1 MKSVLIEQMA
11 QSIKD
16 EIDKAHKILLHCH
29 PNPDPDSVGSSL
41 AMYHALRAMGK
52 QVTVIAGDSE
62 KPENLAVLP
71 GFADIKQQ
79 TYGETDLSEFDLF
92 VVLDSGSTNM
102 ITRSVP
108 VEFPEHLQ
116 VVVVDHHSSNPGYG
130 KINLIETEY
139 PAVAQIL
146 CDLFEIWQV
155 PLTADIAVCLFVGV
169 FYDTGGFRYR
179 KTTAHT
185 FAVVARL
192 AEFHPDFSSIISS
205 ISDQLLPDHLYYR
218 GLAYDHIDVLGKNN
232 VAIIALSRTDI
243 ENRKIDEEGIKNQS
257 LASTLI
263 TVRGWDI
270 GISIIEKKPGHNE
283 ISFRSRYPDVFDV
296 AKIAELLGGGGHK
309 VAAGVLVLGTN
320 EEAKAK
326 VIKAVYT
333 VHPELLT

>member
-11 QSIKD
+11 PVIKD

-29 PNPDPDSVGSSL
+29 PNPDPDSVGSAL
-41 AMYHALRAMGK
+41 AMYHWLELMGK

-62 KPENLAVLP
+62 KPDNLAILP
-71 GFADIKQQ
+71 GFDDIKQQ
-79 TYGETDLSEFDLF
+79 TYGETDLADFDLF
-92 VVLDSGSTNM
+92 VALDSGSTNM
-102 ITRSVP
+102 ITRTTP

-116 VVVVDHHSSNPGYG
+116 VVVIDHHSSNHGYG

-146 CDLFEIWQV
+146 YDLFEIWEV
-155 PLTADIAVCLFVGV
+155 PLTDNIAICLFVGI

-185 FAVVARL
+185 FAAAARL
-192 AEFHPDFSSIISS
+192 IEFYPDFSTVISH

-218 GLAYDHIDVLGKNN
+218 GLAYDHIDVVGKNN
-232 VAIIALSRTDI
+232 VAIIALSQAQI
-243 ENRKIDEEGIKNQS
+243 ENRKIDEEGVKNQS

-270 GISIIEKKPGHNE
+270 GVSIIEKKLNHNE
-283 ISFRSRYPDVFDV
+283 ISFRTRYPDVFDM

-326 VIKAVYT
+326 VVDAIYT
-333 VHPELLT
+333 AYPELR